1 MGLDISAFKQ
11 LTKIDCVFD
20 AEGEPIHP
28 ETREALD
35 YDFRAH
41 VNPDFPGRN
50 GSTENLAI
58 YRAGDSFGFRAGGYG
73 GYNAWRN
80 ELAKL
85 AAYPAKPFDRY
96 KTGDVQQRH
105 DQGAWEA
112 DSGPF
117 WELINFSDCEGVIGA
132 EVAAKLAKDFA
143 DHQEKADAHTDL
155 RFLESYNE
163 WRKAFE
169 MAADNGAVDFH

>member
-1 MGLDISAFKQ
+1 MGLDISAYKQ

-20 AEGEPIHP
+20 ADGDPIHP
-28 ETREALD
+28 QTHEALD
-35 YDFRAH
+35 YDLRAH
-41 VNPDFPGRN
+41 INTDFPGRN
-50 GSTENLAI
+50 GTIEDRAI
-58 YRAGDSFGFRAGGYG
+58 YSASESFYFCAGGYG

-85 AAYPAKPFDRY
+85 AGYPARPYDRY
-96 KTGDVQQRH
+96 KTGNFQQRH

-117 WELINFSDCEGVIGA
+117 WELINFSDCEGVIGP

-143 DHQEKADAHTDL
+143 DHQAKADAHTDL
-155 RFLESYNE
+155 GFLESYNE
-163 WRKAFE
+163 WRKAVE
-169 MAADNGAVDFH
+169 MAAENGAVDFH